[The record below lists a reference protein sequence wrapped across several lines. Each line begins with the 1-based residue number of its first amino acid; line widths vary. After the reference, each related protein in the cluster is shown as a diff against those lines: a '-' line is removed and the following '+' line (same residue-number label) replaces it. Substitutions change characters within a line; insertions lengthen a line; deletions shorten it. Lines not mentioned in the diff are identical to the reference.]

1 MDLQEFE
8 ALAKKGKQIKM
19 WFGENSKDKNPEKY
33 YIIEPS
39 HRIQD
44 EFSSKKNDFVPCYEI
59 TILRGHSGGGFPRKE
74 KIQIWSIH
82 NAELVN

>member
-33 YIIEPS
+33 YIIEQAIGFKMNFPL
-39 HRIQD
+39 
-44 EFSSKKNDFVPCYEI
+44 KKMTSYLA
-59 TILRGHSGGGFPRKE
+59 TK
-74 KIQIWSIH
+74 
-82 NAELVN
+82 